1 MALVS
6 CPECSNQVS
15 DAALACPSC
24 GHPLNEDSPVS
35 VKKPQPVKNELFK
48 AGGANLVLAE
58 ITAIA
63 CVKTRNWVYAVIGLP
78 VIAAVI
84 FSWLNLDWPLATG
97 ITVVGFIIM
106 GFIHVDQGSVASTGN
121 ITEIDEDM
129 DKVTQRYHDSID
141 ASSLVIYKGR
151 NTFQDMHFSVNPE
164 RIAEFSQAS
173 SNGHIWFYALGIG
186 AFFAGN
192 QYNVPLLYIVGAT
205 LICFGFLSRKA
216 ALQITGVGGAQ
227 MELYTRA
234 GDIKQVIQ
242 ELTLSIESSEKT

>member
-1 MALVS
+1 MALIS
-6 CPECSNQVS
+6 CPECNNQVS
-15 DAALACPSC
+15 DAAVACPSC
-24 GHPLNEDSPVS
+24 GHPLQESTPAAVE
-35 VKKPQPVKNELFK
+35 KPQQVKNELFK

-58 ITAIA
+58 IAAIA

-78 VIAAVI
+78 VIIAIIIA
-84 FSWLNLDWPLATG
+84 WMNLDWPLATG
-97 ITVVGFIIM
+97 ITVLGFIIL

-173 SNGHIWFYALGIG
+173 SNGHIWFYALGFG
-186 AFFAGN
+186 AFVAGF
-192 QYNVPLLYIVGAT
+192 QYAIPLLYIVGAV

-234 GDIKQVIQ
+234 GDITQVIQ
-242 ELTLSIESSEKT
+242 ELTQSIESSQKA